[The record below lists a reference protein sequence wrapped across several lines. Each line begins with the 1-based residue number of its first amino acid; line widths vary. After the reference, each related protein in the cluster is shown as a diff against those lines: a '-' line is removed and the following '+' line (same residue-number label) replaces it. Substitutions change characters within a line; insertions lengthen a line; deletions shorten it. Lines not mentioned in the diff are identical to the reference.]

1 MISIGIR
8 EVKTQLSKILAKLR
22 PGESIL
28 ICKRN
33 VPIAE
38 LRALPQSRI
47 EPRPIGLAKDEFSV
61 PPSFFDPLPEYAL
74 KSFDGGAIEAPHQLR
89 EPR

>member
-1 MISIGIR
+1 MISINIH
-8 EVKTQLSKILAKLR
+8 EAKTQLSKYLAKLR

-38 LRALPQSRI
+38 LRALPRQGGK
-47 EPRPIGLAKDEFSV
+47 PRPIGLAKAEFSV
-61 PPSFFDPLPEYAL
+61 PESFFEPLPDTVINE
-74 KSFDGGAIEAPHQLR
+74 FEG
-89 EPR
+89 EPV

>member
-1 MISIGIR
+1 MKPLNIH
-8 EVKTQLSKILAKLR
+8 EAKTQLSKYLAKLR

-38 LRALPQSRI
+38 LRALPRQGGK
-47 EPRPIGLAKDEFSV
+47 PRPIGLAKNEFSV
-61 PPSFFDPLPEYAL
+61 PASFFDPLPENL
-74 KSFDGGAIEAPHQLR
+74 LSDFEGGQG
-89 EPR
+89 